1 MISFKHFILTIL
13 AAFSGLLFTACNN
26 SCDSKS
32 GIATISLKDDSGY
45 IKKKEILSFL
55 LENNL
60 TDTIKEYWQKR
71 FKNDEDTIGKYFP
84 SNTQGNKILL
94 VKLLYK
100 QDSFEHLVVLEIN
113 SSGQLLKNTAY
124 WPNDEWCAQDAIRS
138 FTKTGRYFMITGSG
152 HGSGY
157 GSEYKYIFDTVMHED
172 SLAKIYCTIYRY
184 LGVEQKVSSTMKI
197 YDSTIL
203 VHYIIM
209 NGYYGESDDKI
220 EREEAKEG
228 DVLYTWVNN
237 NWKASDSSILKE
249 MDMD

>member
-1 MISFKHFILTIL
+1 MINFKHFILTVV
-13 AAFSGLLFTACNN
+13 AVCSGLFITACNN
-26 SCDSKS
+26 GRNTKPA
-32 GIATISLKDDSGY
+32 IATISLKNDSGY
-45 IKKKEILSFL
+45 VTKREILSFL
-55 LENNL
+55 LANNL

-100 QDSFEHLVVLEIN
+100 QDTFEHLVVLEIN
-113 SSGQLLKNTAY
+113 NSGQLLKNTAY
-124 WPNDEWCAQDAIRS
+124 WPNDEWCDQDAVRS
-138 FTKTGRYFMITGSG
+138 FIKTGRYFMITGCG

-157 GSEYKYIFDTVMHED
+157 GSEYMYIFDRVIPED
-172 SLAKIYCTIYRY
+172 NLAKIYISIYKSY
-184 LGVEQKVSSTMKI
+184 GVKQIVNSTMKI
-197 YDSTIL
+197 YDSSILIHYTI
-203 VHYIIM
+203 ID
-209 NGYYGESDDKI
+209 GYYSEIDDKI
-220 EREEAKEG
+220 ERNEAKEG